1 MEIRNIIRC
10 LPFILFIVDVW
21 WKHYGGKLPELQE
34 LVVRLLS
41 QTCSSSGCERNW
53 SVFEKIHSKIKKCNN
68 QNLNCLYFFNFNFHN
83 LVFTIYLPS
92 LTIALNVHIG

>member
-21 WKHYGGKLPELQE
+21 WKHYGGKLLELQK
-34 LVVRLLS
+34 LAVRVFS

-53 SVFEKIHSKIKKCNN
+53 SVFEKILSKKRNMLEMLKNATIK
-68 QNLNCLYFFNFNFHN
+68 
-83 LVFTIYLPS
+83 I
-92 LTIALNVHIG
+92 